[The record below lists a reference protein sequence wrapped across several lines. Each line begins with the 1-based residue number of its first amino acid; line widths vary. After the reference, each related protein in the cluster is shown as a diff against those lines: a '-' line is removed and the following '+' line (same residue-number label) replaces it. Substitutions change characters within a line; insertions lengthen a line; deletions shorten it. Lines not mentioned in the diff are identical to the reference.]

1 MNIKIKNPLLAVK
14 FAVVLILLIGIS
26 SLFCTFAPW
35 VLMYDSINI
44 PFWESFVLYAK
55 DVGELLN
62 IPSVN
67 LFIYLLLVSLVISCI
82 YIISGIFLIFRKP
95 WARSF
100 IVYSLVI
107 VIPLSAINSVVVYLF
122 RGFYSPNYRGIF
134 TLISNIFLLYFFTRP
149 QIKQLFTEGT
159 AEQNIKGNA

>member
-1 MNIKIKNPLLAVK
+1 MNIKIKNPVLAVK
-14 FAVVLILLIGIS
+14 FAVVLILLIGTS

-44 PFWESFVLYAK
+44 PFWESFVLYVKNVSEA
-55 DVGELLN
+55 LN
-62 IPSVN
+62 ISSAN
-67 LFIYLLLVSLVISCI
+67 LVIYLLLVSLVISCI

-100 IVYSLVI
+100 TVYSLVI

-134 TLISNIFLLYFFTRP
+134 ILISNIFLLHFFTRP
-149 QIKQLFTEGT
+149 KIKQLFTGVT
-159 AEQNIKGNA
+159 AEQNVKSNT